1 MCALLWPYLVPFPA
15 QWDSP
20 TCCSVCPVL
29 RHIAHALGFS
39 QGTSRTG
46 CGVESKG
53 KKGDETTDAEASVCI
68 CWQYAASPAA
78 RIEMEMET
86 RPVVSSALVKYLCCR
101 GISGGYPIPLTF
113 LLYCRSVS
121 SSVLYYRVCVHRRS
135 YNVP

>member
-101 GISGGYPIPLTF
+101 GISGGYPIAHPSNLPS
-113 LLYCRSVS
+113 LLQICIQFCA
-121 SSVLYYRVCVHRRS
+121 LLQGMC
-135 YNVP
+135 PQEEL

>member
-20 TCCSVCPVL
+20 TCCSVCPML
-29 RHIAHALGFS
+29 RHIAYALGLS

-78 RIEMEMET
+78 GIEMEMET
-86 RPVVSSALVKYLCCR
+86 RPVVSSALVKYLCWR
-101 GISGGYPIPLTF
+101 GISDGYQIAHPSILPS
-113 LLYCRSVS
+113 LLQICTQFCA
-121 SSVLYYRVCVHRRS
+121 LLQGLCLQEEL
-135 YNVP
+135 

>member
-101 GISGGYPIPLTF
+101 GISGGYLIAHPSNLPS
-113 LLYCRSVS
+113 LLQICIQFCA
-121 SSVLYYRVCVHRRS
+121 LLQGMC
-135 YNVP
+135 PQEEL